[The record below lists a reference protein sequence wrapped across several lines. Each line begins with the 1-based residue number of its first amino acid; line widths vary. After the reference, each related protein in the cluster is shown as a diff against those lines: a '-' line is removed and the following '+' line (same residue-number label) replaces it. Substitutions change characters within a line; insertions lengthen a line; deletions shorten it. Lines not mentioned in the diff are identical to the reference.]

1 MKHTQKNKKYH
12 QARWVEP
19 LIMEKGSQGERGI
32 LVPLPTER
40 EISLAGDVTNLIP
53 SGLERRKPPV
63 LPFLSQMQILR
74 HYLRLSQ
81 ETIGADLTIDI
92 GQGTCTMKYS
102 PKVHEQLIRS
112 PKIAALH
119 PYQPEETIQGIL
131 KIFYDT
137 AEYLKE
143 ISGMDYFS
151 LQPSSG
157 SQAIYG
163 AVSMMRAYHH
173 SRGEDKQ
180 RDQIITTMLSHPGNP
195 GCAATAGYNVINLY
209 PGDDGLPDMKKL
221 REIVSE
227 RTAGLLIT
235 NPEDSGLFNH
245 RIREFVDIIHQNGGL
260 CFYDQANLNGLFG
273 ITRAREANF
282 DMCHFNLHKTF
293 SSPHGSHGPG
303 AGALGVRQYLAEF
316 LPLPVVEKHGK
327 TYTLNYDRPMS
338 IGKLRKFFG
347 VAPVVVRAYAY
358 IRTLGSEGLKQV
370 SELSILNNN
379 YMLQKMADIPGLSL
393 PWAKG
398 IRRFEQARLSWENL
412 THDTGVTTDDINRRI
427 LDYGL
432 QTYFTS
438 HHPRLISEPFTP
450 EPVETYS
457 KEDIDQYVEIF
468 RCIAREAYDDPD
480 LVKNA
485 PHCAAMNSQID
496 ESYINDINKFAC
508 TWRSF
513 KKYVEPRLLS
523 EKGGIPKAK

>member
-1 MKHTQKNKKYH
+1 MQEKQICRKYH

-19 LIMEKGSQGERGI
+19 LIMEKSSCGERGI
-32 LVPLPTER
+32 MVPRPGDKEKS
-40 EISLAGDVTNLIP
+40 IAGDVKNLIP
-53 SGLERRKPPV
+53 SGMERKNPPC
-63 LPFLSQMQILR
+63 LPSLSQMQILR

-102 PKVHEQLIRS
+102 PKVHETLVRL
-112 PKIAALH
+112 PEVAALH

-137 AEYLKE
+137 TEFLKE

-163 AVSMMRAYHH
+163 AVSIMRAYHRY
-173 SRGEDKQ
+173 RGEEKQ
-180 RDQIITTMLSHPGNP
+180 RSQIITTMLSHPGNP
-195 GCAATAGYNVINLY
+195 GCAATAGFNVINLY
-209 PGDDGLPDMKKL
+209 PGEDGLPDLDEFRK
-221 REIVSE
+221 IVSE
-227 RTAGLLIT
+227 QTAGLLIT

-245 RIREFVDIIHQNGGL
+245 RIREFVDLVHAAGGL

-303 AGALGVRQYLAEF
+303 AGALGVRHFLADY
-316 LPLPVVEKHGK
+316 LPLPVVEKNEEGYK
-327 TYTLNYDRPMS
+327 LNYDRPLS
-338 IGKLRKFFG
+338 IGKLRKFYG

-358 IRTLGSEGLKQV
+358 IRMLGSEGLKQI

-379 YMLQKMADIPGLSL
+379 YMLAQMADIPGLSL
-393 PWAKG
+393 PWAQG
-398 IRRFEQARLSWENL
+398 VRRFEQARLSWEEL
-412 THDTGVTTDDINRRI
+412 TRDTGVTTDDINRRI

-438 HHPRLISEPFTP
+438 HHPRLIKEPFTP

-457 KEDIDQYVEIF
+457 KEDIDRYVEVF
-468 RCIAREAYDDPD
+468 RTVAREAYDNPE
-480 LVKNA
+480 LAKTA

-496 ESYINDINKFAC
+496 ESFLNDINKFAC

-513 KKYVEPRLLS
+513 KKHVAPRLCAD
-523 EKGGIPKAK
+523 EGG